1 MLGGLVQYRPTH
13 RWLRIRQEATM
24 ARSRLREYPVR
35 DRLSVWLLVRVCSW
49 LDAREDEAAA
59 R

>member
-1 MLGGLVQYRPTH
+1 
-13 RWLRIRQEATM
+13 M